1 MSTAP
6 SGEFSAEDITYSEI
20 AELNQRKAQLKDEYS
35 KYLAKNQD
43 IKNVLNGFM
52 TSVLLEKPD
61 NVFEFARSHFAGV
74 QAEYCP
80 QDAGTLIP
88 LVLTGPPG
96 VGKNT
101 LILRLQKT
109 FPLQFID
116 PLRHMTRPLIAEFEK
131 DGEDGHFVSVERF
144 TADMENGKFF
154 HTEQDEAGN
163 LTGIT
168 FQAVDD
174 VLAAGRVPVL
184 SIPVASHKLLVSSG
198 HYHAL
203 KAVFVRPHE
212 IQELR
217 ARLEEKYQSNSNQ
230 ENNQDLISR
239 KLAQAEEDIIFGKA
253 AQEAGTF
260 SRIIVNAVI
269 DSAMAELKE
278 LAIQWYPHVEKH
290 KIMLER
296 P

>member
-6 SGEFSAEDITYSEI
+6 SGEFAAEDITYSEI
-20 AELNQRKAQLKDEYS
+20 AELNERKAQLKTGYS
-35 KYLAKNQD
+35 RYLAENQD

-61 NVFEFARSHFAGV
+61 NVFEFARTHFAGI

-80 QDAGTLIP
+80 QDAGTLLP
-88 LVLTGPPG
+88 LVITGPPG

-109 FPLQFID
+109 FPLQFVD

-131 DGEDGHFVSVERF
+131 DGEDGHFITIERF

-154 HTEQDEAGN
+154 HTEQDEGGN
-163 LTGIT
+163 MTGIS

-174 VLAAGRVPVL
+174 IIAARHVPIFA
-184 SIPVASHKLLVSSG
+184 IPVDSHKQLMASG
-198 HYHAL
+198 HYHAM

-212 IQELR
+212 VQELR
-217 ARLEEKYQSNSNQ
+217 SRLEEKYQSNSNQ
-230 ENNQDLISR
+230 DNHQDLISR
-239 KLAQAEEDIIFGKA
+239 KLTQAEDDMTFCKA
-253 AQEAGTF
+253 AQEVGTF

-269 DSAMAELKE
+269 EAAIAELKE
-278 LAIQWYPHVEKH
+278 LAIQW
-290 KIMLER
+290 
-296 P
+296 